1 VVGRSPCRRIRLPA
15 AEVVD
20 RPALDASQLAAV
32 ATGLGDHA
40 AMVWLGAVLGLRW
53 GEAAGLTVA
62 SLDFLRGDIAIAR
75 QLGRDRELADPK
87 SAAGRRRIAAP
98 AWLLDNLAALLVAR
112 RLTAADGAVLVFVNG
127 SGGPL
132 NYTAWRRI
140 RWVPVSE
147 AAGLPGLRI
156 HDLRSAAAA
165 SAMADRRAAN
175 LVGEHFRPRDARGM
189 EG

>member
-1 VVGRSPCRRIRLPA
+1 VTGSWRTRSPP
-15 AEVVD
+15 
-20 RPALDASQLAAV
+20 
-32 ATGLGDHA
+32 LG
-40 AMVWLGAVLGLRW
+40 V
-53 GEAAGLTVA
+53 
-62 SLDFLRGDIAIAR
+62 
-75 QLGRDRELADPK
+75 
-87 SAAGRRRIAAP
+87 AAP

-140 RWVPVSE
+140 RWVPACE

-165 SAMADRRAAN
+165 SAMADRRAAD
-175 LVGEHFRPRDARGM
+175 LVGKHFRPRDARGM